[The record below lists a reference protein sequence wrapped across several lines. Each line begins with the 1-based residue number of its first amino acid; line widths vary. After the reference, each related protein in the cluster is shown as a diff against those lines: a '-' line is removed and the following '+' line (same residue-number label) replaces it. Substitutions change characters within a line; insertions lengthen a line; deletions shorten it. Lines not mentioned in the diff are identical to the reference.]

1 MKYISKISNQFI
13 VATILTFPLLI
24 FAQSEHEGHS
34 MQSHSLTHWF
44 ITGLI
49 LVAIIGVI
57 VWYRKRK
64 K

>member
-1 MKYISKISNQFI
+1 MKFISKLSQAIFT
-13 VATILTFPLLI
+13 AILAFPLII
-24 FAQSEHEGHS
+24 FAQSNHEGHS

-49 LVAIIGVI
+49 LVAIIGLI

>member
-49 LVAIIGVI
+49 LVAIISVI